1 MEIIKKIID
10 NRYTYAQY
18 IALPA
23 TILSCLGFFNVINEA
38 ESGIWAIML
47 VLGILLSLCSYCLG
61 GLLTAIKSALSIA
74 KWGWIVVP
82 FPYDL
87 ATFPIAF
94 IISMLVLFL
103 APIIPIRKA
112 YKDNNM

>member
-1 MEIIKKIID
+1 MEIVKNIID

-38 ESGIWAIML
+38 QSGIWAVML
-47 VLGILLSLCSYCLG
+47 VLGILLSVCAYCLG
-61 GLLTAIKSALSIA
+61 GLLTAIKSSLSIA
-74 KWGWIVVP
+74 KWGWFVVP

-87 ATFPIAF
+87 ATFPVAF
-94 IISMLVLFL
+94 IVSMFVLFL

-112 YKDNNM
+112 CKENM